1 MMRRT
6 LDAIYA
12 GSGALAVAFLVMIA
26 LLTLAQVCARA
37 MGTLVPS
44 ADDFAGFCMAGAVFL
59 GLAYTLRAGIHIR
72 VLSVLAHVPPGLRRA
87 LELACSGLAVVT
99 VGDLVYYT
107 FDMILTSHQ
116 LNEYTIGLVPV
127 PKWIPMLLMLTG
139 LAVLLIA
146 LVDSFVQLVRG
157 KTPSYMVREE
167 EQAKS
172 IPAGAE

>member
-1 MMRRT
+1 MRRA

-26 LLTLAQVCARA
+26 LLTLAQVCAR
-37 MGTLVPS
+37 MLGTLVPS

-72 VLSVLAHVPPGLRRA
+72 VLSVLSHMPRGLRRA
-87 LELACSGLAVVT
+87 LELACSCLAVAT

-116 LNEYTIGLVPV
+116 LNEYTIGLIPV
-127 PKWIPMLLMLTG
+127 PKWIPMLLMLVG
-139 LAVLLIA
+139 LSVLLIA

-157 KTPSYMVREE
+157 RTPAYMVREE
-167 EQAKS
+167 EQANS